1 MNLNE
6 QNGSAS
12 DEVAAAEAELRAAQE
27 TLKAARARLSELKG
41 EHPAVKPGAAPSDA
55 AGDGEPAEAFGTGQA
70 MMLNAFVKPAFFA
83 AGGRLM
89 PECTLKSVGDG
100 EIVVANSFGMDVAL
114 ACDCVVD
121 ASTMSPNTALAD
133 ELSGEF
139 DVHVIGDA
147 AEPLSIQNAITTG
160 NLTARNC

>member
-1 MNLNE
+1 MSYFPFFVDLQDAPALIVGGGTVALRKAE
-6 QNGSAS
+6 KLLPYGA
-12 DEVAAAEAELRAAQE
+12 EV
-27 TLKAARARLSELKG
+27 T
-41 EHPAVKPGAAPSDA
+41 VIAP
-55 AGDGEPAEAFGTGQA
+55 EPAEAFGTGQA